1 MKKKKT
7 EIEEIISGILGTDKF
22 LMVNLKLVKL
32 LNPNGALFLT
42 YLLDKY
48 SFLIKSKA
56 IREGEGMYVFRREIN
71 QKLSLSNYQQKNIE
85 SELKS
90 KGLIEVVEERV
101 QGETFNNYYI
111 NLYNIFDLL
120 NDETSVVETPV
131 KNLMGG

>member
-7 EIEEIISGILGTDKF
+7 EIEELIRGILGTDKF

-32 LNPNGALFLT
+32 LTPNGAMFLT

-48 SFLIKSKA
+48 EFLVKSKS
-56 IREGEGMYVFRREIN
+56 IREGEGMYIFRREMN

-85 SELKS
+85 SDLKS
-90 KGLIEVVEERV
+90 KGLIEVVEERI
-101 QGETFNNYYI
+101 QGETFNNYFI
-111 NLYNIFDLL
+111 NLYNIYELL
-120 NDETSVVETPV
+120 NDEKSVETPV